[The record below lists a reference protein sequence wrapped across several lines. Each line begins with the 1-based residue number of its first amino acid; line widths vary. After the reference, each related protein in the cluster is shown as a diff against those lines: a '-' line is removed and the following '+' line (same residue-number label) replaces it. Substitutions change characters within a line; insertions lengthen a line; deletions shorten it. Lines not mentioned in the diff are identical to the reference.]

1 MARNASRKTPRG
13 RSSEG
18 SRSHAADTGQVKR
31 KSYPPRPRRPNRV
44 LLAISGS
51 LFLSWLFALIWL
63 AATQS

>member
-1 MARNASRKTPRG
+1 MARNGSRKTPRV

-18 SRSHAADTGQVKR
+18 SRSHAADTGQAKR
-31 KSYPPRPRRPNRV
+31 QFYPARPRRPNRA
-44 LLAISGS
+44 LLAISGL